1 MTDETTTTTT
11 TTPAPVTNQ
20 EKTSALD
27 QLVGPGKKFQ
37 TAEDLALGKLNADT
51 FVEKLTQENRDLR
64 NLVNQQDARVSKL
77 ETKISILDRLDGG
90 DTTVTT
96 NPDTTTTTHGNTTTV
111 TQGLSEGDAL
121 KLIERVKQNDVQAQN
136 KAEVDAILQS
146 TLGDKAVAFVR
157 QRANELG
164 MRDVDLHALAL
175 TRPKAFLALLGI
187 SKQNQSGN
195 PMYQPSNSGNTVTNP
210 SAAVRNEAFYK
221 ALQDKVGIKKFVMDK
236 PTQRQMHL
244 DMQTLGDAYFS

>member
-1 MTDETTTTTT
+1 MTTETTQTTTTTT
-11 TTPAPVTNQ
+11 APVTNQ

-90 DTTVTT
+90 DTTVTN
-96 NPDTTTTTHGNTTTV
+96 NPDTTTTTPTTTTV

-136 KAEVDAILQS
+136 KAEVDAVLQS

-164 MRDVDLHALAL
+164 MKDADLHALAL
-175 TRPKAFLALLGI
+175 TSPKAFLAMLGI
-187 SKQNQSGN
+187 SKTNAQGN
-195 PMYQPSNSGNTVTNP
+195 PMYQPSSNNNAVQNP
-210 SAAVRNEAFYK
+210 GAAVRNEVFYK
-221 ALQDKVGIKKFVMDK
+221 TMQDKMGVKKFVLDK
-236 PTQRQMHL
+236 QVQRQMHM
-244 DMQTLGDAYFS
+244 DMQTMGDSYFS